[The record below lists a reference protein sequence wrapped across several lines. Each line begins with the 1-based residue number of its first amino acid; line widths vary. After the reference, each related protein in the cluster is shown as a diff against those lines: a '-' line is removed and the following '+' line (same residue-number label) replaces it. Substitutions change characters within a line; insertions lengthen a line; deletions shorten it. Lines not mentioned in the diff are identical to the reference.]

1 MTMIVTL
8 ENVKDEMCKVKIKPE
23 IGSSYYKEFNKKS
36 LQDYVEKAKSYCEIK
51 GYEFIYK
58 DLSRKEKTRGGKRE
72 GAGRPALGTTK
83 KVSITLPDDIWEK
96 INDTK
101 EAWGVSQSQVLRAIV
116 NGYFN
121 QENDEN

>member
-8 ENVKDEMCKVKIKPE
+8 ESVKDEMCKVKIKPE

-36 LQDYVEKAKSYCEIK
+36 LQDYIEEAKSYCGTK
-51 GYEFIYK
+51 GYEFSYK
-58 DLSRKEKTRGGKRE
+58 DLSRKEKIRGGKRE

-83 KVSITLPDDIWEK
+83 KVSITLPDEIWEK

-101 EAWGVSQSQVLRAIV
+101 EVWGVSQSQVLRAIV
-116 NGYFN
+116 TGYFD
-121 QENDEN
+121 QENDKQ